1 MLDGQEE
8 LAHEQEGKE
17 DCMVT
22 GEEAEWNLSYCK
34 HSFYLESC
42 PLSMWAHTSCHDTKY
57 WYTLLCLLGF
67 NHCRE
72 TSKLPW

>member
-22 GEEAEWNLSYCK
+22 GEEAE
-34 HSFYLESC
+34 
-42 PLSMWAHTSCHDTKY
+42 
-57 WYTLLCLLGF
+57 
-67 NHCRE
+67 
-72 TSKLPW
+72 